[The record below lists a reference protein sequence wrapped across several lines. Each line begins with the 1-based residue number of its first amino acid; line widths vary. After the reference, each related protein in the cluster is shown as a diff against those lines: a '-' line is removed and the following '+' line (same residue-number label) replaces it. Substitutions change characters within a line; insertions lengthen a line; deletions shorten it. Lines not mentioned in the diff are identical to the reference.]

1 MKKYLVKKVADAGE
15 DVTVNAKKFDG
26 LLGKLLSAPP
36 LPLEKLREEPG
47 RLAARRP
54 RKQTKGSR

>member
-1 MKKYLVKKVADAGE
+1 MKRYIVKQVADEGE
-15 DVTVNAKKFDG
+15 DVAVDAKKFDG

-54 RKQTKGSR
+54 KKDS